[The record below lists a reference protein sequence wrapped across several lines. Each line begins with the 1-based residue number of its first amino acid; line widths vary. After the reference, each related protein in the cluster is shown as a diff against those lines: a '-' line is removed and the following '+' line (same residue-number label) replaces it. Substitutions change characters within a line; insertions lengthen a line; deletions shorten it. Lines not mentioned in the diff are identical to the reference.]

1 LILKTFKRKKQ
12 LLKLNNHKT
21 QRNMKID
28 INGLLDGISNVIQVL
43 TKIDFYAM
51 VLGVVVLC
59 LLVTFVA
66 VLKHQ

>member
-1 LILKTFKRKKQ
+1 
-12 LLKLNNHKT
+12 
-21 QRNMKID
+21 MKID